1 MTGMLSVPMGIE
13 LYQGYGS
20 FIGKHEVQI
29 DEGEVLYG
37 KRIVIATRSS
47 PFVPPIKGLQETG
60 FLTNETTL
68 QLTEQ
73 PKSLLVVGGGPI
85 GLEFYC
91 LAKLR
96 TLGYEFE
103 WRLV

>member
-1 MTGMLSVPMGIE
+1 MMIAEATLRE
-13 LYQGYGS
+13 LRE
-20 FIGKHEVQI
+20 FC
-29 DEGEVLYG
+29 
-37 KRIVIATRSS
+37 
-47 PFVPPIKGLQETG
+47 
-60 FLTNETTL
+60 TNETTL